1 MLSVIL
7 PVHNEAKSLERVYSY
22 LMGILVS
29 LETPFEIIF
38 VNDGSTDDSSRILKQ
53 IKEKD
58 HVIKIINLDR
68 SCGQS
73 NTLQAGID
81 NAKGEI
87 IVTLDADL
95 ENDPR
100 DIVCLLDKLH
110 EGYDVVCGRR
120 VGRPVNIKNM
130 LSAFGNFVFRAAFKS
145 PVRDMACTLRAYKKE
160 ALEKI
165 VLHGSLHRYLPV
177 LLYLKGAKITEMN
190 VSSRLRKF
198 GRSKYG
204 ILFRGLST
212 LRDLFALLFF
222 RNAVLGSK
230 RRDYKIASIW

>member
-7 PVHNEAKSLERVYSY
+7 PVHNEAESLEKIYFHLS
-22 LMGILVS
+22 GILPP
-29 LETPFEIIF
+29 LEVPFEIVF
-38 VNDGSTDDSSRILKQ
+38 VNDGSTDDSSKILKQ
-53 IKEKD
+53 IKEKN
-58 HVIKIINLDR
+58 HVVKIINLKR
-68 SCGQS
+68 SYGQS

-100 DIVCLLDKLH
+100 DIVHLLDKLS

-130 LSAFGNFVFRAAFKS
+130 LSALGNFVFRLAFKS
-145 PVRDMACTLRAYKKE
+145 PVRDMACTLRAYKRE

-177 LLYLKGAKITEMN
+177 LLHLKGVKIAEIN

-204 ILFRGLST
+204 ILFRGIST
-212 LRDLFALLFF
+212 LRDLFSLLFF
-222 RNAVLGSK
+222 REAVLNSK